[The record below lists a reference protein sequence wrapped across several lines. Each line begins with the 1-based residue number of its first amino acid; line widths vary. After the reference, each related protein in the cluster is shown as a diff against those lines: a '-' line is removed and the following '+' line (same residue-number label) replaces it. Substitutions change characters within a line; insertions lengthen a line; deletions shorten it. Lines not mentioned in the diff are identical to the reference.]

1 MLRDS
6 EVSGAMLGEG
16 GVSSSAVKRWSWVDM
31 ALEFTYTE
39 KMKRSPR
46 DLKLAILLEMLVA
59 SFCRL
64 RWDLLQAI

>member
-1 MLRDS
+1 
-6 EVSGAMLGEG
+6 
-16 GVSSSAVKRWSWVDM
+16 M

-39 KMKRSPR
+39 KMKRSPG
-46 DLKLAILLEMLVA
+46 DLKLAILLEMLLA